1 MSNNNKKL
9 LVSYFFPPSI
19 GGVENYYLNLL
30 SHFDSSEIS
39 VLCQRQP
46 GDREFDLTR
55 PYHIYR
61 TEFFGGKLPP
71 RWLKLQSEIKEIMA
85 TEKAT
90 ELIFGHF
97 HPLNIIGSRLKAPYY
112 VFGHGTDIRKIK
124 ENFWQKFIF
133 KRVYR
138 DCQAVVTN
146 SNYLAEEIGKLIGSK
161 EKVKVVYPG
170 VNWQPLSQPVADF
183 EAQRDALGISADD
196 LVILSMGR
204 LVPDK
209 NYETIIKIMPA
220 LLNLLP
226 KVKYVIVGDGPE
238 LESLKVM
245 ASQAALDGKV
255 IFAGPVKNADQAKSF
270 YYQLAH
276 VYVGVSAVP
285 EGLGVSYLE
294 AAACRTPVVAS
305 KYGGSAEAVLD
316 GETGILADPNDQ
328 EEIAKTLYRI
338 LSDKE
343 LWEKMA
349 AAGQERVKKEFDWN
363 IQAEKIKEILK

>member
-9 LVSYFFPPSI
+9 LVTYFFPPSI

-30 SHFDSSEIS
+30 SYFEPSEIS
-39 VLCQRQP
+39 VLCQHQA
-46 GDREFDLTR
+46 GDKEFDLTR

-61 TEFFGGKLPP
+61 TEFFGGRLPP
-71 RWLKLQSEIKEIMA
+71 RWLKLQPEIKEIMA
-85 TEKAT
+85 TEKAGS
-90 ELIFGHF
+90 LAFGHF
-97 HPLNIIGSRLKAPYY
+97 HPLGIIGSRLKVPYY

-124 ENFWQKFIF
+124 DNFWQKFIF

-138 DCQAVVTN
+138 DCQGIITN
-146 SNYLAEEIGKLIGSK
+146 SNYLAQEIEKLMGNR

-170 VNWQPLSQPVADF
+170 VNWQQLNQPVADF
-183 EAQRDALGISADD
+183 ESQRNALGIGADD

-204 LVPDK
+204 LVKEK
-209 NYETIIKIMPA
+209 NYDAIIKIMPA

-226 KVKYVIVGDGPE
+226 NVKYVIVGDGPE
-238 LESLKVM
+238 LENLKALADQASL
-245 ASQAALDGKV
+245 GNKV
-255 IFAGPVKNADQAKSF
+255 IFTGMVKNNDSAKAF

-276 VYVGVSAVP
+276 VYVGVSAIA

-294 AAACRTPVVAS
+294 AQACRTPVVAS
-305 KYGGSAEAVLD
+305 KHGGSAEAVLD
-316 GETGILADPNDQ
+316 GQAGILVDPKDQ
-328 EEIAKTLYRI
+328 EEIAKALFRI

-349 AAGQERVKKEFDWN
+349 TAGQERMKQEFDWKT
-363 IQAEKIKEILK
+363 QAEKVKEILK

>member
-1 MSNNNKKL
+1 MSNPNKKL
-9 LVSYFFPPSI
+9 LASYFFPPQI
-19 GGVENYYLNLL
+19 GGIENYYLNLL
-30 SHFDSSEIS
+30 SHFSPEEIS
-39 VLCQRQP
+39 VLCQSQP
-46 GDREFDLTR
+46 GDKEFDLTQ

-61 TEFFGGKLPP
+61 TEFFAGRLPP
-71 RWLKLQSEIKEIMA
+71 RWLKLQTEIKGIMA

-97 HPLNIIGSRLKAPYY
+97 HPLNIIGSRLKVPYY

-138 DCQAVVTN
+138 DCQGIITN
-146 SNYLAEEIGKLIGSK
+146 SNYLAEEIGKLIGGK

-170 VNWQPLSQPVADF
+170 VNIDRLNQPVADF
-183 EAQRDALGISADD
+183 DGKRDALGISADD

-204 LVPDK
+204 LVKDK

-226 KVKYVIVGDGPE
+226 NIKYVIVGDGPE
-238 LESLKVM
+238 LENLK
-245 ASQAALDGKV
+245 ALADQADLRNKV
-255 IFAGPVKNADQAKSF
+255 IFIGGIKNDDSAKAF

-276 VYVGVSAVP
+276 VYVGVSAIA

-294 AAACRTPVVAS
+294 AQACRTPVVAS
-305 KYGGSAEAVLD
+305 KHGGSAEAVID
-316 GETGILADPNDQ
+316 GETGILADPKDQ
-328 EEIAKTLYRI
+328 EEIVKALYRI
-338 LSDKE
+338 LIDKE
-343 LWEKMA
+343 LWEKLA
-349 AAGQERVKKEFDWN
+349 AAGQERVKKEFDWKL
-363 IQAEKIKEILK
+363 QAGKIKEILK